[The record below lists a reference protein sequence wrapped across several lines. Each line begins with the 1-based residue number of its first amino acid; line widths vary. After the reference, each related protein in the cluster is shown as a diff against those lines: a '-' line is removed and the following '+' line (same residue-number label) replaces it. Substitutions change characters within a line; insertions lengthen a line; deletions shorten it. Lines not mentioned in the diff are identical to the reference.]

1 MKTTKTILLVAS
13 VLVFMNLA
21 GLYGGQANLS
31 ELKTLTLHKTGRSL
45 EVVIELVGEF
55 NYMHFE
61 LEDPSRLILE
71 FSPIGNIKT
80 ESDYTV
86 DVLGVQNIRVRRYTQ
101 TAARVSF
108 DLADKM
114 PIYEISR
121 VATGV
126 RIVFLA
132 DRAAKPPPPPVVKKK
147 EERRTEE
154 TRPVSEEAHLRSV
167 RYERIGQQLQVLID
181 ATGTFSYN
189 SQVINNNRRLAIDF
203 FPIQKLSAR
212 SLSDI
217 DIFGLKRIEVSQ
229 TEAETVRIALDYA
242 DSLPAFAITRI
253 ESGVKILL
261 STPEPAE
268 TEPAREEPRR
278 KRWEPYPPLKTTIL
292 SFTGGMYSVSDEL
305 FTEIYGGSGM
315 IYGAE
320 LNQVVLSNDN
330 HNFALMAGFR
340 SFSKTGALTE
350 TQEETKLS
358 LTPISL
364 GLRYLYNL
372 KQVALFIG
380 GGVDFLSYKEENVI
394 ADVSGS
400 TMGFHGMGGFFF
412 KFPGISALHIM
423 GYVKF
428 TSATATENE
437 IEIALGGIEAGLGL
451 SLGFN
456 LF

>member
-86 DVLGVQNIRVRRYTQ
+86 DVLGVKNIRVRRYTQ

-147 EERRTEE
+147 EEPRTEE
-154 TRPVSEEAHLRSV
+154 PRPVSEEAHLRSV

-268 TEPAREEPRR
+268 TETAREEPRR

-292 SFTGGMYSVSDEL
+292 SFTGGMYSISDEL
-305 FTEIYGGSGM
+305 FKEIYGGSAL

-330 HNFALMAGFR
+330 HNFALMLGFR

-350 TQEETKLS
+350 TQEETKFS
-358 LTPISL
+358 LTPFSL
-364 GLRYLYNL
+364 GVRYLYNL
-372 KQVALFIG
+372 KQIALFIG

-394 ADVSGS
+394 EDVSGS
-400 TMGFHGMGGFFF
+400 TTGFHAMGGFFF
-412 KFPGISALHIM
+412 KFPGLNALHIM
-423 GYVKF
+423 AYAKY
-428 TSATATENE
+428 TSATATEND
-437 IEIALGGIEAGLGL
+437 IEISLGGIEAGLGL

>member
-13 VLVFMNLA
+13 VLLFMNLA

-31 ELKTLTLHKTGRSL
+31 ELKTLTLHKTDRSL

-71 FSPIGNIKT
+71 FSPIGDIKT
-80 ESDYTV
+80 ESDYVV
-86 DVLGVQNIRVRRYTQ
+86 DALGVRNIRVRRYTQ
-101 TAARVSF
+101 TAARISF
-108 DLADKM
+108 NLADKM

-126 RIVFLA
+126 RVVFLA
-132 DRAAKPPPPPVVKKK
+132 DRAVKPPPPPPPVVKK
-147 EERRTEE
+147 EEKPSVVTE
-154 TRPVSEEAHLRSV
+154 EEAHVRSV
-167 RYERIGQQLQVLID
+167 RYERVGQQLQILID
-181 ATGTFSYN
+181 ATGTFSYD

-203 FPIQKLSAR
+203 WPIQKLSAR
-212 SLSDI
+212 SITDI
-217 DIFGLKRIEVSQ
+217 DVFGLKRIEVSQ

-242 DSLPAFAITRI
+242 DALPAFAITRTG
-253 ESGVKILL
+253 SGVKILL
-261 STPEPAE
+261 SSPEPVEKE
-268 TEPAREEPRR
+268 TAREEPRR

-292 SFTGGMYSVSDEL
+292 SFIGGMYSISDEL
-305 FTEIYGGSGM
+305 FKEIYGGSAM

-330 HNFALMAGFR
+330 HNFALMLAFR

-350 TQEETKLS
+350 TQEETKFS
-358 LTPISL
+358 LTPFSL
-364 GLRYLYNL
+364 GVRYLYNL
-372 KQVALFIG
+372 KQIALFIG

-394 ADVSGS
+394 DDVSGS
-400 TMGFHGMGGFFF
+400 TTGFHAMGGFYF
-412 KFPGISALHIM
+412 KFPGLNALHIM
-423 GYVKF
+423 AYAKY
-428 TSATATENE
+428 TSATATEND
-437 IEIALGGIEAGLGL
+437 IEISLGGIEAGLGL